1 MRQVSELKKLIEG
14 YRLVTA
20 EILYRMPDHPKLLQS
35 YIWQDYDLEPKYPA
49 LSKFLDFWGRELDGP
64 IHSVRVGT
72 RRVIHPSEFV
82 NVAFSGAIH

>member
-1 MRQVSELKKLIEG
+1 MRQVSELKKLLDG

-20 EILYRMPDHPKLLQS
+20 EILYRMPDHPKLLQA

-49 LSKFLDFWGRELDGP
+49 LSKFLDFWNRELEGP

-72 RRVIHPSEFV
+72 KRLIHPSEFRHADFV
-82 NVAFSGAIH
+82 GAIH

>member
-1 MRQVSELKKLIEG
+1 MRQVSELQRLIDG

-64 IHSVRVGT
+64 IHSVQLAT

-82 NVAFSGAIH
+82 RADFAATLH

>member
-35 YIWQDYDLEPKYPA
+35 YIWQEYDLEPKYPA
-49 LSKFLDFWGRELDGP
+49 LSKFLDFWSRELDGP

-72 RRVIHPSEFV
+72 RRVIHPTEFV
-82 NVAFSGAIH
+82 NADFMASIH

>member
-20 EILYRMPDHPKLLQS
+20 EILYRMPDHPKLQQS
-35 YIWQDYDLEPKYPA
+35 YIWQEYDLEPKYPA
-49 LSKFLDFWGRELDGP
+49 LSKFLDFWSRELDGP

-72 RRVIHPSEFV
+72 RRVIHPTEFV
-82 NVAFSGAIH
+82 NADFMASIH